1 MKYYLSSVVGQSFTP
16 YNVLVTETT
25 LNNGVGYG
33 LAHSTLSAHVNKL
46 LSCAD
51 STPFLVG
58 SMLYLP
64 FCLANPTTAVGGCF
78 GVLKASIGHKAGY
91 VSRDFHLLDSDAEIQ
106 AVGLRISQQCTK
118 MFKSTR
124 CQERMFDINGIQY
137 VGRGSHN
144 VGFKTSLTEVLKGIV
159 LGYVNANSS
168 VTLTLDALCSQNHN
182 LSQKCTDG
190 NKSLDEKI
198 NIVLEHFQEPAA
210 HPAYAGQRY
219 EYYVRA
225 VVSGFSRT
233 SKDVD
238 PVHETSWRKAS
249 KNSKW
254 PYTLDHH
261 WFQVMESA
269 VVTAN
274 YSLQALLPKESL
286 YRDDKRHRLQ
296 LSLPTFSNGAQLEK
310 CRKALE
316 LYFTSLPHVLRYTSA
331 ELGRFT
337 VLAADT
343 DWPEKSNRYGRAG
356 ETFMRSEGFI
366 VKACLALGV
375 IPTFN
380 SCNTFVKFAPINGT
394 LHINPKTVYYKA
406 GSTLHTQGRS
416 EMAVLLAYSVGLI
429 NLEVLEKLLGPL
441 QQSPY
446 SSGPTYMDLRISGN
460 VVCCIPVDMASV
472 AVQSN
477 CRKSNL
483 TWHPTQGA
491 QTWAD
496 SETGSEEVEEIE
508 SHELSD
514 NNDE

>member
-1 MKYYLSSVVGQSFTP
+1 MKYYLSSVVGQSFTH
-16 YNVLVTETT
+16 YNALLTETT
-25 LNNGVGYG
+25 SSYNPQF
-33 LAHSTLSAHVNKL
+33 AAHVNKL

-64 FCLANPTTAVGGCF
+64 FCLASPTTAVGGCF
-78 GVLKASIGHKAGY
+78 GVLKAYVSHKAGY
-91 VSRDFHLLDSDAEIQ
+91 ASKDFHLLDSDAEIQ
-106 AVGLRISQQCTK
+106 SVGLRVSQQCTK

-124 CQERMFDINGIQY
+124 CHERMFDINGIQY
-137 VGRGSHN
+137 KGRGAL
-144 VGFKTSLTEVLKGIV
+144 GFKTSFPEVLKGIV
-159 LGYVNANSS
+159 LGYVSANLS
-168 VTLTLDALCSQNHN
+168 VTSMLDALWSQDHN
-182 LSQKCTDG
+182 LSQQCGGG

-198 NIVLEHFQEPAA
+198 NIVLNYFQQPGKT
-210 HPAYAGQRY
+210 HYASTCANQ
-219 EYYVRA
+219 VRA
-225 VVSGFSRT
+225 IVSGLSRT
-233 SKDVD
+233 SKDIN
-238 PVHETSWRKAS
+238 PIHETSWRKAN

-274 YSLQALLPKESL
+274 YSLQALLPKDYRS
-286 YRDDKRHRLQ
+286 RDDKRRRLQ
-296 LSLPTFSNGAQLEK
+296 MSLPTFINVDQLEK

-316 LYFTSLPHVLRYTSA
+316 MYFTNLPHVLRSSSA
-331 ELGRFT
+331 ELGKFT
-337 VLAADT
+337 VMSTDT
-343 DWPEKSNRYGRAG
+343 DWPEKSNKYGRAG
-356 ETFMRSEGFI
+356 EAFMRSEGFI

-375 IPTFN
+375 IPTFD
-380 SCNTFVKFAPINGT
+380 SCNAFVKFAPINGT

-406 GSTLHTQGRS
+406 GATLHTQGRS

-496 SETGSEEVEEIE
+496 SKTGSEEVEEIE
-508 SHELSD
+508 THQLSD
-514 NNDE
+514 NVE